1 MLEFLEMCGFEEKE
15 RRTQQPRVQ
24 EVFDRLGLSDQDL
37 ERAKDRMTTF
47 YDLDLLGVRKIMR
60 ILVKDLCNTVLM
72 REDGRTRVVHSCMA
86 PGMDILGSALMDN
99 YDDAGWID
107 PNFTFMAILG
117 GLFDKYVPIL
127 EAAERQWLKSGAVAH
142 CGMVKS
148 RVGLISLGLIPK
160 PDLTITTGFACETS
174 PKVNELL
181 EEVYGIPACYVDA
194 CQDREL
200 WEYPDSTR
208 VISFAAKSMRA
219 AVERIHEVTGCR
231 ITDDMLWKV
240 LEERKAL
247 NFSRERLNDLIRHA
261 DPMPIGSTHLNL
273 IGAGLGS
280 VYFRRAELTEAVDA
294 LDTLHE
300 ELLERTRQGIGA
312 TSKGAP
318 RVLGMFPHHH
328 ADPRWEHVANQMGVA
343 IVACDFEGAPQGGAA
358 GDVRELGDPYWAIVQ
373 HLNGPFTQP
382 LGGRLDIILNMC
394 RNLRVDGVFCHYH
407 PGCRYVVA
415 DVMIVREAI
424 LKELG
429 IPVLMIEWENF
440 DPRAYNH
447 EQYETKLET
456 FKSMMES
463 SSPHLETLS

>member
-72 REDGRTRVVHSCMA
+72 REDGREKVIHQCMA
-86 PGMDILGSALMDN
+86 PGLQIIGSAIMENSDSV
-99 YDDAGWID
+99 GMIS
-107 PNFTFMAILG
+107 PNMTFMAILG

-208 VISFAAKSMRA
+208 VIVFAAKSMRA

-240 LEERKAL
+240 LEERKA
-247 NFSRERLNDLIRHA
+247 FEDAVGRLKTLVQMSDPIPFRSAHLTLLMALDLIPATA
-261 DPMPIGSTHLNL
+261 DGF
-273 IGAGLGS
+273 
-280 VYFRRAELTEAVDA
+280 VELVDA

-328 ADPRWEHVANQMGVA
+328 ADPRWEDLANRMGLA
-343 IVACDFEGAPQGGAA
+343 IVGFDFEAGAA
-358 GDVRELGDPYWAIVQ
+358 EPAGGSGAVVPDDPYEVVAQ
-373 HLNGPFTQP
+373 HLHSSFTQP
-382 LGGRLDIILNMC
+382 LGGRIKIILDTC
-394 RNLRVDGVFCHYH
+394 RQLGIDGVLCHYH
-407 PGCRYVVA
+407 SGCRYVVG
-415 DVMIVREAI
+415 DVMIVRDAI
-424 LKELG
+424 HRELG

-447 EQYETKLET
+447 EQYETKLEV
-456 FKSMMES
+456 FRSMMAKS
-463 SSPHLETLS
+463 

>member
-240 LEERKAL
+240 LEERKA
-247 NFSRERLNDLIRHA
+247 FEDAVGRLKTLVQMSDPIPFRSAHLTLLMALDLIPATA
-261 DPMPIGSTHLNL
+261 DGF
-273 IGAGLGS
+273 
-280 VYFRRAELTEAVDA
+280 VELVDA